1 VHDVG
6 ANIVFVLVVLLISCF
21 LHFANG
27 NSTDTNADSGSALA
41 QAVWSLVYAGAFI
54 GLVMERRRAWP
65 LMRKSWPILALIVL
79 VALSSLWSSDPA
91 LTAKRAFGLLGT
103 TALSYYAVCRFQLRT
118 FVNLLGISSAIAAL
132 LSLIAVVALPSL
144 GIMHGEEYPGTW
156 QGIFDH
162 KNDLGEAMSLGIITL
177 LAVAVESTGKR
188 RRNALAAI
196 LLCGLLLV
204 GSQSATAFVSTLFG
218 AGIVAI
224 ALLWRSKRHR
234 GLVRTV
240 TIVAV
245 LIAGVFAFDAQGL
258 MALLGRDASLT
269 GRTDIWPVAISGIAD
284 HPLFGY
290 GYGVFWLPDGP
301 YTDYLASSNWE
312 FWNPVH
318 AHNGFLQL
326 ALDVG
331 LVGTTMF
338 ALTFVWAGWR
348 SIKYA
353 ATGIDKSSIW
363 PLAAIATFALANM
376 TDVSIAAYNNLYWA
390 IFVAAFLY
398 LFREPMPKTILS
410 PLSARST
417 PLLLLR
423 KTW

>member
-1 VHDVG
+1 M
-6 ANIVFVLVVLLISCF
+6 LLI
-21 LHFANG
+21 
-27 NSTDTNADSGSALA
+27 
-41 QAVWSLVYAGAFI
+41 
-54 GLVMERRRAWP
+54 
-65 LMRKSWPILALIVL
+65 
-79 VALSSLWSSDPA
+79 
-91 LTAKRAFGLLGT
+91 
-103 TALSYYAVCRFQLRT
+103 
-118 FVNLLGISSAIAAL
+118 
-132 LSLIAVVALPSL
+132 
-144 GIMHGEEYPGTW
+144 
-156 QGIFDH
+156 
-162 KNDLGEAMSLGIITL
+162 
-177 LAVAVESTGKR
+177 
-188 RRNALAAI
+188 
-196 LLCGLLLV
+196 

-218 AGIVAI
+218 GGILAI

-234 GLVRTV
+234 RLARTV
-240 TIVAV
+240 TVLAALIVA
-245 LIAGVFAFDAQGL
+245 AFAFDAQGL
-258 MALLGRDASLT
+258 MAILGRDASLT
-269 GRTDIWPVAISGIAD
+269 GRTDIWPVALGGIAD

-331 LVGTTMF
+331 LVGATMF
-338 ALTFVWAGWR
+338 ALTFLWAGWR

-353 ATGIDKSSIW
+353 ATGLDKSSVW

-398 LFREPMPKTILS
+398 LFREPVQQTS
-410 PLSARST
+410 PSLLPARSA
-417 PLLLLR
+417 PLLLSR